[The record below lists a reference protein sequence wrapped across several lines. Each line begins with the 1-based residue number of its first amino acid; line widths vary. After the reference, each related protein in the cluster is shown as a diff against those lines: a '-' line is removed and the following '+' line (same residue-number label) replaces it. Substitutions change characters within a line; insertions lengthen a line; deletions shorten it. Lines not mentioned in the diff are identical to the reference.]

1 MRKLVCALAVFGA
14 TGLGGVAA
22 AAKSNGDGGGSAG
35 PTGVHLTP
43 LSDATIAAS
52 VHATGAG
59 AKLDTRGPEQ
69 VLVTA
74 ITVDPG
80 GSFGWHS
87 HPGPVLVT
95 VSKGTLVLYHAE
107 RHRCVRMPYSAGQG
121 FVETGGMVHLARNE
135 TTGPVEL
142 NATFLARPGT
152 KDFLVPEA
160 QPSACAGAR

>member
-1 MRKLVCALAVFGA
+1 MKRLVCALVVFGV

-22 AAKSNGDGGGSAG
+22 AARSQGDDAGG

-43 LSDATIAAS
+43 LSDATITGR

-59 AKLDTRGPEQ
+59 ARLDTKGSEQ

-95 VSKGTLVLYHAE
+95 VSKGTLALYHAE
-107 RHRCVRMPYSAGQG
+107 HRHCMRMPFSAGQG
-121 FVETGGMVHLARNE
+121 FVETGGMVHVARNE
-135 TTGPVEL
+135 TDSPVEL

-152 KDFLVPEA
+152 KDFLIPEA
-160 QPSACAGAR
+160 QPAACAGIR